1 MFDRPKHGQF
11 EMIFPFNK
19 KTEEL
24 AFALNRMSSSKA
36 VSIGGPN
43 YLKMIVEEC
52 KAFEQSY
59 MAFVKNERSYHEK
72 PSFTMPLAT
81 EQPTATNKSS
91 VLN

>member
-19 KTEEL
+19 RTEEL

-43 YLKMIVEEC
+43 YLKMIVEEV
-52 KAFEQSY
+52 KAFESAY
-59 MAFVKNERSYHEK
+59 TAFVKNERSYHQQQ
-72 PSFTMPLAT
+72 SFVMPQST
-81 EQPTATNKSS
+81 QQPTTTNKSS